1 MNCFNKNDNTPKV
14 FRYNYG
20 QMNIQHGP
28 CSFEIARCKISCNV
42 MVSSHCVP
50 DLYRAHEAWPSID
63 HISNM
68 AQQLGDFAKRFGSG
82 APKGLGLGLKLLI
95 GAGAVGY
102 GIKESVY
109 TGNDNIFMSDLV
121 RIKRVGGGC

>member
-1 MNCFNKNDNTPKV
+1 MKILNDKSK
-14 FRYNYG
+14 
-20 QMNIQHGP
+20 IQISKLTLP
-28 CSFEIARCKISCNV
+28 RNFEITHCKTSCNA

-50 DLYRAHEAWPSID
+50 DLYRVHEAWPSID
-63 HISNM
+63 HISKM

-82 APKGLGLGLKLLI
+82 APKGLSLGLKLLI

-109 TGNDNIFMSDLV
+109 TGDDNFFMSDLARV
-121 RIKRVGGGC
+121 RDSRLK